1 VTPTPSPPD
10 LARLSLNQRTTNN
23 WGVQEAVEGCV
34 RAGVSWI
41 GLWRDKVAETGLE
54 ESARIV
60 REAGLRV
67 SSLCRG
73 GMFPAETAAERRAR
87 LDDNR
92 RAVEEA
98 ATLGTAVLVLVCGPS
113 PNRDLEAA
121 RGMVEEGIDLLAPYA
136 AELGVKLGIEP
147 FHPALMTERSVI
159 VTLAQALDIA
169 ERFDPEQVGVVID
182 VYHVFWDPE
191 LFSQIT
197 RASGR
202 ILGFHINDWVV
213 PTRDPLLERGM
224 MGDGVIELRRIRAAV
239 DDAGYAGPIEVEIF
253 NPEIWRRLGD
263 KILAT
268 MKERYAALV

>member
-1 VTPTPSPPD
+1 VTPLPPE
-10 LARLSLNQRTTNN
+10 LSRLSLNQRTTNN

-34 RAGVSWI
+34 CAGIPWI

-54 ESARIV
+54 ESARMV
-60 REAGLRV
+60 REAGLQV

-73 GMFPAETAAERRAR
+73 GMFPAETAAERRSR

-92 RAVEEA
+92 RAVEAA
-98 ATLGTAVLVLVCGPS
+98 ATLGTTVLVLVCGPS

-191 LFSQIT
+191 LFSQNT

-213 PTRDPLLERGM
+213 PTCDPLLERGM

-253 NPEIWRRLGD
+253 NPEIWSRPGD

>member
-1 VTPTPSPPD
+1 MTPLPPE
-10 LARLSLNQRTTNN
+10 LSRLSLNQRTTNN

-34 RAGVSWI
+34 RAGIPWI

-54 ESARIV
+54 ESACIA

-73 GMFPAETAAERRAR
+73 GMFPAETASERRSR

-98 ATLGTAVLVLVCGPS
+98 AALGTTVLVLVCGPS
-113 PNRDLEAA
+113 PNRDLDAA
-121 RGMVEEGIDLLAPYA
+121 RSMVEAGIDLLAPYA

-147 FHPALMTERSVI
+147 FHPALMTERSVV
-159 VTLAQALDIA
+159 VTLAQALNIA
-169 ERFDPEQVGVVID
+169 ERFEADQVGVVVD

-191 LFSQIT
+191 LYSQIA

-202 ILGFHINDWVV
+202 ILGFHVNDWVV
-213 PTRDPLLERGM
+213 PTHDPLLERGM
-224 MGDGVIELRRIRAAV
+224 MGAGVIELRRIRAAV
-239 DDAGYAGPIEVEIF
+239 DDAGYSGPIEVEIF
-253 NPEIWRRLGD
+253 NPEIWSQPGD
-263 KILAT
+263 EILAT

>member
-121 RGMVEEGIDLLAPYA
+121 RNMVEEGIDLLAPYA

>member
-1 VTPTPSPPD
+1 MTPLPPE
-10 LARLSLNQRTTNN
+10 LSRLSLNQRTTNN

-34 RAGVSWI
+34 RAGIPWI

-54 ESARIV
+54 ESACIA

-73 GMFPAETAAERRAR
+73 GMFPAETASERRSR

-98 ATLGTAVLVLVCGPS
+98 ATLGTTVLVLVCGPS
-113 PNRDLEAA
+113 PNRDLDAA
-121 RGMVEEGIDLLAPYA
+121 RGMVEAGIDLLAPYA

-147 FHPALMTERSVI
+147 FHPALMTERSVV

-169 ERFDPEQVGVVID
+169 ERFEPDQVGVVVD

-191 LFSQIT
+191 LYSQIA

-202 ILGFHINDWVV
+202 ILGFHVNDWVV
-213 PTRDPLLERGM
+213 PTRDPLLEQGM

-239 DDAGYAGPIEVEIF
+239 DDAGYSGPIEVEIF
-253 NPEIWRRLGD
+253 NPEIWSQPGD
-263 KILAT
+263 EILAT

>member
-1 VTPTPSPPD
+1 VTPSPSPPD
-10 LARLSLNQRTTNN
+10 LSRLSLNQRTTSN

-34 RAGVSWI
+34 RADITWI

-54 ESARIV
+54 MSARIA

-147 FHPALMTERSVI
+147 FHPALMSERSVI
-159 VTLAQALDIA
+159 VTLTQALDIA
-169 ERFDPEQVGVVID
+169 DRFDLDQVGVVID
-182 VYHVFWDPE
+182 VYHVFWDPD
-191 LFSQIT
+191 LFSQIA

-202 ILGFHINDWVV
+202 ILGFHVNDWVV

-239 DDAGYAGPIEVEIF
+239 EIF
-253 NPEIWRRLGD
+253 NPEIWSRPGD

>member
-1 VTPTPSPPD
+1 VTPTPSTPD
-10 LARLSLNQRTTNN
+10 LSRLSLNQRTTNN
-23 WGVQEAVEGCV
+23 WSVQEAVEGCV
-34 RAGVSWI
+34 RAGIPWI

-60 REAGLRV
+60 RDAGLRV

-73 GMFPAETAAERRAR
+73 GMFPAKTAAERRSR
-87 LDDNR
+87 LNDNR

-121 RGMVEEGIDLLAPYA
+121 RSMVEEGIDLLAPYA
-136 AELGVKLGIEP
+136 AELDVKLGIEP

-159 VTLAQALDIA
+159 VTLAQALNVA
-169 ERFDPEQVGVVID
+169 ERFDPEQVGVVVD
-182 VYHVFWDPE
+182 VYHVFWDPD
-191 LFSQIT
+191 LFSQIA

-202 ILGFHINDWVV
+202 ILGFHVNDWVV

-253 NPEIWRRLGD
+253 NPEIWSRPGD

>member
-1 VTPTPSPPD
+1 MTPTLSPPD
-10 LARLSLNQRTTNN
+10 LSRLSLNQRTTNN

-34 RAGVSWI
+34 RAGIPWI
-41 GLWRDKVAETGLE
+41 GLWRDKVTETGLE
-54 ESARIV
+54 ESACIA

-73 GMFPAETAAERRAR
+73 GMFPAETVAERRSR

-98 ATLGTAVLVLVCGPS
+98 ATLGTTVLVLVCGPS
-113 PNRDLEAA
+113 PNRDLDAA
-121 RGMVEEGIDLLAPYA
+121 RGMVEAGIDLLAPYA

-147 FHPALMTERSVI
+147 FHPALMTERSVV
-159 VTLAQALDIA
+159 VTLAQALNIA
-169 ERFDPEQVGVVID
+169 ERFDTSQVGVVVD

-191 LFSQIT
+191 LYSQIS

-202 ILGFHINDWVV
+202 ILGFHVNDWVV

-224 MGDGVIELRRIRAAV
+224 MGDGVIELRRIREAV

-253 NPEIWRRLGD
+253 NPEIWSQPGD
-263 KILAT
+263 EILAT

>member
-1 VTPTPSPPD
+1 MAPTPPD
-10 LARLSLNQRTTNN
+10 LSRLSLNQRTTNN

-34 RAGVSWI
+34 RAGIPWI

-73 GMFPAETAAERRAR
+73 GMFPAETAAERRSH

-98 ATLGTAVLVLVCGPS
+98 ATLGTDVLVLVCGPS

-121 RGMVEEGIDLLAPYA
+121 RSMVEEGIDLLAPYA
-136 AELGVKLGIEP
+136 AEMGVKLGIEP

-169 ERFDPEQVGVVID
+169 ERFDPDQVGVVVD
-182 VYHVFWDPE
+182 VYHVFWDPN
-191 LFSQIT
+191 LFSQT
-197 RASGR
+197 ARASGR
-202 ILGFHINDWVV
+202 ILGFHVNDWVV

-224 MGDGVIELRRIRAAV
+224 MGDGVIELRRIRTAV
-239 DDAGYAGPIEVEIF
+239 EDAGYAGPIEVEIF
-253 NPEIWRRLGD
+253 NPEIWSRPGD

>member
-1 VTPTPSPPD
+1 LTPLPPE
-10 LARLSLNQRTTNN
+10 LSRLSLNQRTTNN

-34 RAGVSWI
+34 RAGIPWI

-54 ESARIV
+54 ESACIA

-73 GMFPAETAAERRAR
+73 GMFPAETASERRSR

-98 ATLGTAVLVLVCGPS
+98 AALGTTVLVLVCGPS
-113 PNRDLEAA
+113 PNRDLDAA
-121 RGMVEEGIDLLAPYA
+121 RSMVEAGIDLLAPYA

-147 FHPALMTERSVI
+147 FHPALMTERSVV

-169 ERFDPEQVGVVID
+169 ERFEPDQVGVVVD

-191 LFSQIT
+191 LYSQIA

-202 ILGFHINDWVV
+202 ILGFHVNDWVV

-253 NPEIWRRLGD
+253 NPEIWSQPGD
-263 KILAT
+263 EILAT

>member
-1 VTPTPSPPD
+1 MTPTPSPPD

-87 LDDNR
+87 IDDNR

-98 ATLGTAVLVLVCGPS
+98 ATLGTAALVLVCGPS

-169 ERFDPEQVGVVID
+169 ERFDTEQVGVVID

-202 ILGFHINDWVV
+202 ILGFHVNDWVV

-253 NPEIWRRLGD
+253 NPEIWSRLGD